1 MGNLHLSRQLN
12 ILWAQ
17 LKLRIPSPD
26 FLRPLF
32 LPEFTFPL
40 LKLETQPQ
48 SAPLSAL
55 RMPPG
60 VNRFNFLHILRA
72 THLTRSLTRT
82 QKRAGWEKRY
92 VPGVVQRRDWES
104 CVLREAMAMD
114 CDWRAGQKCLV
125 PWYLAAW
132 CPCQRNFYFPWW
144 LHVKRE
150 RKLKHPHLPAAAHNH
165 PLPPTTPH
173 CCRFFMTKGRLQRP
187 PVKTETVKWRGSLHT
202 GRK

>member
-48 SAPLSAL
+48 SASLSAL

-104 CVLREAMAMD
+104 CVLVSYERQ
-114 CDWRAGQKCLV
+114 WRWTATGGQAKSVWFLG
-125 PWYLAAW
+125 
-132 CPCQRNFYFPWW
+132 
-144 LHVKRE
+144 
-150 RKLKHPHLPAAAHNH
+150 
-165 PLPPTTPH
+165 T
-173 CCRFFMTKGRLQRP
+173 
-187 PVKTETVKWRGSLHT
+187 WRRGVRVNVTFISPDGCT
-202 GRK
+202 